1 MYIGKANIDLINHKV
16 FEKEYSI
23 KKDKRFI
30 ARDGVL
36 YNEYRAELIT
46 ILKNVKSR
54 TDEDV
59 DGYLELENA
68 SNKHFIDVELRLKP
82 AFSDGEDLASY
93 ESLKL
98 ENEKLKSELE
108 NSNKEEAEPTEEIK
122 EEAKEDEGLPTAEVK
137 PNFENSNNAIPQAK
151 NKKAKK

>member
-16 FEKEYSI
+16 FEKEYNI
-23 KKDKRFI
+23 KKDERFI
-30 ARDGVL
+30 ARDGIL
-36 YNEYRAELIT
+36 FNEYRAELIT

-54 TDEDV
+54 TDADV
-59 DGYLELENA
+59 DGYLELENE
-68 SNKHFIDVELRLKP
+68 SNKHFIDVELN
-82 AFSDGEDLASY
+82 GENIETY

-108 NSNKEEAEPTEEIK
+108 NKAKEEATAEAEPTEETK
-122 EEAKEDEGLPTAEVK
+122 EESNENNGLPTAEVK

>member
-23 KKDKRFI
+23 KKDERFI

-54 TDEDV
+54 DDSDV
-59 DGYLELENA
+59 DGYVELENA
-68 SNKHFIDVELRLKP
+68 SNKHFIDVELN
-82 AFSDGEDLASY
+82 GEDLASY

-108 NSNKEEAEPTEEIK
+108 NKDNEAAEPTAEIK
-122 EEAKEDEGLPTAEVK
+122 EEAKENEGLPTAEVK
-137 PNFENSNNAIPQAK
+137 PNFENSENKIPQAK

>member
-23 KKDKRFI
+23 KKDERFI

-54 TDEDV
+54 TDEAV

-68 SNKHFIDVELRLKP
+68 SNKHFIDVELN
-82 AFSDGEDLASY
+82 GEDLASY

-98 ENEKLKSELE
+98 ENEKLRQQARRSESELE
-108 NSNKEEAEPTEEIK
+108 NSKNEEAEPM
-122 EEAKEDEGLPTAEVK
+122 EEAKENEGLPTAEVK
-137 PNFENSNNAIPQAK
+137 PNFENSKNEIPQAK

>member
-23 KKDKRFI
+23 KKDERFI

-54 TDEDV
+54 TDEAV

-68 SNKHFIDVELRLKP
+68 SNKHFIDVELN
-82 AFSDGEDLASY
+82 GEDLASY

-98 ENEKLKSELE
+98 ENEKLRQQARRSESELE
-108 NSNKEEAEPTEEIK
+108 NSKNEEAEPM
-122 EEAKEDEGLPTAEVK
+122 EEAKENEGLPTAEVK

>member
-23 KKDKRFI
+23 KKDERFI

-54 TDEDV
+54 TDEAV

-68 SNKHFIDVELRLKP
+68 SNKHFIDVELN
-82 AFSDGEDLASY
+82 GEDLASY

-98 ENEKLKSELE
+98 ENEKLRQQARRSESELE
-108 NSNKEEAEPTEEIK
+108 NSKNEEAEPTEEIK
-122 EEAKEDEGLPTAEVK
+122 EEAKENEGLPTAEVK